1 VTAAAGATLSAV
13 TTALGVR
20 GRNGTVRALAA
31 APRPAIGPWVLAL
44 SFAVVLAG
52 CSTTRRDPALADL
65 TGGMQ
70 PVALGIM
77 EAARDDQGLLLSF
90 EAVVDQELAPTPLR
104 LGASDDGVVAG
115 LTTVTTDDWGE
126 RWGESTP
133 LPVLS
138 PMHWRRAQ
146 EQILEA
152 LMEGVERDALIVRL
166 GDVDEAV
173 ILRDDEGE
181 LLFLPLAERPGDVA
195 IAGALGAEDVSRRS
209 LAAVAAF
216 LAELGVVDRQVVF
229 DTGDPTPGL
238 PPSLFVD
245 LDEGLLQMHRFGSG
259 ATEGGSRS
267 LVRAADTTSTV
278 VVQGTVVEILTRP
291 VSTLHRLVFSVKH
304 AVTDLARPTDSR
316 RVMTLRGDPPPLA
329 QGPGMDLAA
338 FEARLDQVTGTRAS
352 EGRIDVLVG
361 GDAYFP
367 RLAQSLAAA
376 EESVDLQMFIFK
388 TDDVA
393 VGVADQLRTLSESR
407 DVKVLLDGVGTSM
420 GVVPWQQGMPPD
432 FTPPTSIVRYLRN
445 DSDVGV
451 RTRTAVLLRAD
462 HTKLILVDGDQ
473 AFLGGMNIGRE
484 YRYDWHDLMFEVEG
498 PVLAELSGEFDDHW
512 AMAGWAGDLGYLFH
526 LIFRSRLEPPAAPEG
541 SVPLRVLRTRS
552 RRSEV
557 YQALMEAA
565 RSAERRILVQN
576 AYFAD
581 DALITELVAA
591 RGRGVDVQVILPL
604 EGNHGVMNA
613 NTVVTANVLHSHGIA
628 VHLYPDMSHVKAA
641 IFDDWALV
649 GSANFDRLSL
659 RRNQELSL
667 ASSAPSFV
675 EELLRE
681 VFEPDIAASHTMTEP
696 FDVSWSDRVGAILAG
711 ML

>member
-1 VTAAAGATLSAV
+1 VACE
-13 TTALGVR
+13 R
-20 GRNGTVRALAA
+20 GSE
-31 APRPAIGPWVLAL
+31 IGSRLIAL
-44 SFAVVLAG
+44 SFVIALAG
-52 CSTTRRDPALADL
+52 CGTTRGEPALADL
-65 TGGMQ
+65 TGGIQ
-70 PVALGIM
+70 PVALGITG
-77 EAARDDQGLLLSF
+77 AAQDDRGLLLTF
-90 EAVVDQELAPTPLR
+90 AAVVDEELAPTPLQ
-104 LGASDDGVVAG
+104 LTTLDDGVVAG
-115 LTTVTTDDWGE
+115 LSTIAADDWRQ
-126 RWGESTP
+126 RWPEAAP

-146 EQILEA
+146 EEILEA

-166 GDVDEAV
+166 GDVEEAV
-173 ILRDDEGE
+173 VLRDEEGG
-181 LLFLPLAERPGDVA
+181 LLFLPLAERPDDVA
-195 IAGALGAEDVSRRS
+195 ISGALGAGEVSRRS
-209 LAAVAAF
+209 LAAVEAF
-216 LAELGVVDRQVVF
+216 LAEQGISDRQVVF

-259 ATEGGSRS
+259 APEGAGRS
-267 LVRAADTTSTV
+267 MARAADATSTV
-278 VVQGTVVEILTRP
+278 VVEGTVVEILTRP
-291 VSTLHRLVFSVKH
+291 ISTLHRLVFSVKH

-329 QGPGMDLAA
+329 RGPGMDMPA
-338 FEARLDQVTGTRAS
+338 FEQRLDEVTGTRAS

-376 EESVDLQMFIFK
+376 DESVDLQMFIFK

-393 VGVADQLRTLSESR
+393 VGVADQLRALSASR

-420 GVVPWQQGMPPD
+420 GVVPWKPGMPPD
-432 FTPPTSIVRYLRN
+432 FVPPTSIVRHLRH
-445 DSDVGV
+445 DSDVAT
-451 RTRTAVLLRAD
+451 RTRTAILLRAD
-462 HTKLILVDGDQ
+462 HTKLILVDDDQ

-498 PVLAELSGEFDDHW
+498 PVLAELSAEFDDHW

-526 LIFRSRLEPPAAPEG
+526 LLFRSRQEPPTAPEG

-552 RRSEV
+552 GRSEV

-565 RSAERRILVQN
+565 RSARRRILVQN

-613 NTVVTANVLHSHGIA
+613 NTVVTANVLLSHGVA

-681 VFEPDIAASHTMTEP
+681 VFEPDLAASHTMSEP
-696 FDVSWSDRVGAILAG
+696 FDVTWSDRVGAILAG